1 MAVGKSQKLQG
12 EAVDSSQNC
21 VALDVSYLNQTT
33 FGDIALRSEIIG
45 LFRAQVKAVR
55 TQLLL
60 PVDQKAWIYLT
71 HTLKGAAAAV
81 GAQQL
86 AALADTWG
94 RRAAPKTQSA
104 RIDCETQLTLAM
116 AHFNRIADQFDR

>member
-1 MAVGKSQKLQG
+1 MVKSQKLQV
-12 EAVDSSQNC
+12 EALVSPQNC
-21 VALDVSYLNQTT
+21 IVLDVAYLNHTT
-33 FGDIALRSEIIG
+33 FGDIALRTEIIG

-60 PVDQKAWIYLT
+60 PVDHKAWTYLT

-81 GAQQL
+81 GAGQL
-86 AALADTWG
+86 AALADVWSRNTP
-94 RRAAPKTQSA
+94 PKTQST

-116 AHFNRIADQFDR
+116 AHFNRIADQFDL